1 MTQREA
7 VIQTLERLGGI
18 ATLGTLYQEVFKITE
33 CTWKTKTPFASIRQ
47 IVQLAPEIYKI
58 KPGLWALE
66 SHRKE
71 LESNGIFEQTEKNKE
86 SAEVKNFNHS
96 YYQGLLLTMGNL
108 RGKNTFVPN
117 QDKNKRFDERTLG
130 QIRTLNSIPEYSFS
144 DIVQR
149 SSTIDV
155 IWFNQRNMPDSFFE
169 VEHSTDIQNSL
180 LKFED
185 LIDFSARMFI
195 VADAVRKEEYQK
207 KMNYD
212 AFKVLK
218 DNKRVNFLSY
228 EDLDKQYNFEI
239 SKQEMQTVL

>member
-1 MTQREA
+1 MPQREA

-18 ATLGTLYQEVFKITE
+18 AILGTLYQEVFKITE
-33 CTWKTKTPFASIRQ
+33 CSWKTKTPFASIRQ

-58 KPGLWALE
+58 KPGLWPLE

-86 SAEVKNFNHS
+86 STEVKNFNHS
-96 YYQGLLLTMGNL
+96 YYQGLLLTVGNL

-117 QDKNKRFDERTLG
+117 QEKKRFDEGTLG
-130 QIRTLNSIPEYSFS
+130 QIRTLNSIPEYFFS
-144 DIVQR
+144 EIVQR

-169 VEHSTDIQNSL
+169 VEHSTDIQNFL

-185 LIDFSARMFI
+185 LIDFSVRMFI
-195 VADAVRKEEYQK
+195 VADAVRKDEYQK
-207 KMNYD
+207 KLNYD
-212 AFKVLK
+212 AFRVLK
-218 DNKRVNFLSY
+218 ENKRVNFLSY
-228 EDLDKQYNFEI
+228 EDLDKHYNFEI
-239 SKQEMQTVL
+239 SKQKMQTIL